1 MTEKNEK
8 INGVITYH
16 KKTKGGMAV
25 FYPKHDITIK
35 KDEKLILLFYLF
47 FEDL

>member
-25 FYPKHDITIK
+25 FYPKHDITRSV
-35 KDEKLILLFYLF
+35 LLLVTLF
-47 FEDL
+47 VMQQ